1 MFLEYHTKYLQ
12 AFGILMVP
20 VDFFIYK
27 MARTAAVS
35 GGPPFIPGGAGA
47 LFGAAGA
54 DVAGGGEPS
63 GPLTN

>member
-1 MFLEYHTKYLQ
+1 
-12 AFGILMVP
+12 MVP
-20 VDFFIYK
+20 VDFLSTKCFFPPAGSEESL
-27 MARTAAVS
+27 ARTAAVS